1 MQQPFNQNNVTSI
14 LPEMNEYWPSLN
26 GANSDF
32 WSHEWSKR
40 EWQPCRLGSVD
51 GFHVGEGGVLG
62 DASKNGGVMFL
73 ASKSGFR
80 RG

>member
-14 LPEMNEYWPSLN
+14 LSELNEFWPSLN

-40 EWQPCRLGSVD
+40 ELVAMSIGSVD
-51 GFHVGEGGVLG
+51 GCHVCGGGV
-62 DASKNGGVMFL
+62 GV
-73 ASKSGFR
+73 
-80 RG
+80 

>member
-1 MQQPFNQNNVTSI
+1 VQQPFNQNNVTSI

-40 EWQPCRLGSVD
+40 E
-51 GFHVGEGGVLG
+51 
-62 DASKNGGVMFL
+62 
-73 ASKSGFR
+73 
-80 RG
+80 